1 MSITISISQLVHWLL
16 LLVWLGMKIKSNVFT
31 DYSYY

>member
-1 MSITISISQLVHWLL
+1 MSITISISQLVHWV
-16 LLVWLGMKIKSNVFT
+16 LVWLGMKLKSNVFT